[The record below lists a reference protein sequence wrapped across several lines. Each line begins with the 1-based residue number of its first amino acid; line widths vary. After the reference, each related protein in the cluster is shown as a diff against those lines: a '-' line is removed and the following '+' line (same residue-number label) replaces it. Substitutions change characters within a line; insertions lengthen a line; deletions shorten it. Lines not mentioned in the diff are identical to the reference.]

1 MRNGVWAMSSKILA
15 VWGGK
20 HSGKSTFAINL
31 GCALSKRNVLVGLI
45 SSNLTYGELQ
55 TFFGQTVPTKK
66 GLFEALGAEN
76 PNIGEMFTACGDSKN
91 LFFLSAPTRYAGLLC
106 DTVTLEAAERL
117 LNAASL
123 AFDVLIVD
131 GSVEVNNPVS
141 GVGLWLADTV
151 FTLHRPSIAAQMW
164 HTGVSDFVRELH
176 LGEKQTHILLSPN
189 GEFDEKSYHYM
200 TGLTFAYELPHIR
213 RAAELEN
220 AGTPL
225 YFFRDRSCKRY
236 GKVLE
241 QIAARFGGEK
251 P

>member
-1 MRNGVWAMSSKILA
+1 MGSKILA
-15 VWGGK
+15 IWGAN
-20 HSGKSTFAINL
+20 HSGKTTFAANL
-31 GCALSKRNVLVGLI
+31 ACVLSKHGLLVGLI
-45 SSNLTYGELQ
+45 SSNLTYGEFQ
-55 TFFGQTVPTKK
+55 TFFGETVPPKK
-66 GLFEALGAEN
+66 GLFEALGTEN
-76 PNIGEMFTACGDSKN
+76 PNIGELFTACGDSKN
-91 LFFLSAPTRYAGLLC
+91 LFFLSVPTRYSGLLS
-106 DTVTLEAAERL
+106 DTVTLEDAERM

-131 GSVEVNNPVS
+131 GSADVNNPVS

-151 FTLHRPSIAAQMW
+151 FTLHRPSIAARMW
-164 HTGVSDFVRELH
+164 QTAVSDFTRELH
-176 LGEKQTHILLSPN
+176 LGEKQKHILLTPN
-189 GEFDEKSYHYM
+189 GEFDPKTYRDM
-200 TGLTFAYELPHIR
+200 AGLAFTCELPHVR

-241 QIAARFGGEK
+241 QIVARIGGEK